1 MSVKN
6 DIQFGID
13 WTKAAKQVGQD
24 SIPLFSRHQYCA
36 LHKIGN
42 GEFYHRKER
51 IKMLFPSFQWHRWVD
66 RRLKGIC
73 DYDWVTWLGPASSGK
88 TTDAAA
94 FALEYWLQAPDRTAV
109 IVCSTT
115 AAMLRM
121 RIFAEIAKYHGT
133 LPRNLGNVGELID
146 SKTMVRWQVGNDR
159 NGIFGMA
166 VEEGP
171 TAQVVNNLI
180 GIKAERVLLILDEM
194 QGVREAIM
202 EATSNLVSNPK
213 FNFIGMG
220 NPDSLTNPLGRESEP
235 VGGWETVVA
244 AETEEWETHGGP
256 TPSNGLCQFFDGRK
270 SPADDSE
277 EERKR
282 LFWLMNSDKRNGI
295 LKGCRGN
302 ENDPRYWQMGIG
314 WPPPMGITSTVL
326 DASIVQKFNCRK
338 PPVWTHGF
346 KWWASF
352 DPAFEGGDKKVLTIG
367 QCGETEHN
375 GPKRWMIAI
384 TEQIEV
390 PVNAK
395 DNEPIDDQ
403 LVQWVKEY
411 LTLKGIPGSRF
422 AIDESG
428 RGRSLLGV
436 FRTQFGPVMGV
447 DFGGAPSEKN
457 VAGKNKTSKEE
468 YDRRSSELNLS
479 VRAFAESDGLRGLPE
494 LAEKQFCARR
504 TYYKNKK
511 YCVEPK
517 TVRTGTGE
525 KGYKQRMGHSPDH
538 ADSVAIGVSLCMDL
552 FGAQPCMD
560 DQIREATVEADEW
573 FDQTKKQADE
583 FNTDNYLYSHE
594 PTIY

>member
-1 MSVKN
+1 MS

-13 WTKAAKQVGQD
+13 WDNVAKANGGQKI
-24 SIPLFSRHQYCA
+24 SVFGRHHMCA
-36 LHKIGN
+36 YGN
-42 GEFYHRKER
+42 LGFGAYYHRKER
-51 IKMLFPSFQWHRWVD
+51 IKALWPSYQWHRWVD
-66 RRLKGIC
+66 RRLRGVC
-73 DYDWVTWLGPASSGK
+73 NYDWVTWLGPASSGK
-88 TTDAAA
+88 STDAAI
-94 FALEYWLQAPDRTAV
+94 FALEYWLQAPDKTAV
-109 IVCSTT
+109 IVCSTSVS
-115 AAMLRM
+115 MLRM
-121 RIFAEIAKYHGT
+121 RIWAEVAKYHGL
-133 LPRNLGNVGELID
+133 LPKNLGNVGELID
-146 SKTMVRWQVGNDR
+146 SKTMVRWTVGNDR

-171 TAQVVNNLI
+171 TAQIVNNLI

-213 FNFIGMG
+213 FTFLGMG

-235 VGGWETVVA
+235 VNGWETVVA

-256 TPSNGLCQFFDGRK
+256 TPGRGLCQFFDGRK
-270 SPADDSE
+270 SPADDSP

-282 LFWLMNSDKRNGI
+282 LFWLMNADKREGI

-314 WPPPMGITSTVL
+314 WPPPMGIVSTVL
-326 DASIVQKFNCRK
+326 DHSIIQKFHCRAK
-338 PPVWTHGF
+338 PVWTEGF
-346 KWWASF
+346 KWWASL

-375 GPKRWMIAI
+375 GPKRWVIAT

-411 LTLKGIPGSRF
+411 LTIKSIPASRL
-422 AIDESG
+422 AIDASG
-428 RGRSLLGV
+428 RGRSLLGT
-436 FRTQFGPVMGV
+436 FRTQFGAVMGV
-447 DFGGAPSEKN
+447 EFGGAPSENN
-457 VAGKNKTSKEE
+457 VAGKDKTAKEE

-494 LAEKQFCARR
+494 QAEKQFCARR

-538 ADSVAIGVSLCMDL
+538 ADSVAVGVALCMEL
-552 FGAQPCMD
+552 FGAQPYAD
-560 DQIREATVEADEW
+560 DQIREATIDADEW
-573 FDQTKKQADE
+573 YEQAKKQADE
-583 FNTDNYLYSHE
+583 FSSDNYLYDYE